1 MFLIAID
8 GRGVLEPLYSM
19 FHGQEHYIP
28 LYLEHRISLVS
39 NLPFKPRAERLPE
52 HLLGFDQ
59 FDTHLFSL
67 YRNSIMA
74 VWFDA
79 ECQISVRNNDIFV
92 HVDTEY
98 PYGLQ
103 ARHFTHGNVHTRH
116 GFALSPKARH
126 PTGSAGQ
133 R

>member
-8 GRGVLEPLYSM
+8 GRGVLKPLYSM

-52 HLLGFDQ
+52 GFLVIDR
-59 FDTHLFSL
+59 FDTHLFHL
-67 YRNSIMA
+67 YRHSILPI
-74 VWFDA
+74 WFDA
-79 ECQISVRNNDIFV
+79 ECQITVQNNDIFV

-103 ARHFTHGNVHTRH
+103 ARHFTHGHVHARDVI
-116 GFALSPKARH
+116 ALSPKIGYQTG
-126 PTGSAGQ
+126 PTH